1 MFRGYSYAV
10 DSEEE
15 SAAALNVAAKAHGG
29 RCPDAVFLCAGA
41 SRPGYFID
49 QTEESLSDGLQM
61 TLGAQAFTALVSC
74 VSSMGVLLISL
85 IFTPPDT
92 QAATKAMV
100 RDGIKGKIVFV
111 SSVLGLMSFVGYT
124 PSSPGK
130 FAIRGESSHAILAVP
145 RGGHKF

>member
-74 VSSMGVLLISL
+74 VSSMGVLLI
-85 IFTPPDT
+85 
-92 QAATKAMV
+92 
-100 RDGIKGKIVFV
+100 
-111 SSVLGLMSFVGYT
+111 
-124 PSSPGK
+124 
-130 FAIRGESSHAILAVP
+130 
-145 RGGHKF
+145 